1 MIFMKENIDK
11 ERQEAEIHK
20 IAWKQREVL
29 KNFPILLFKYLLTSS
44 FILDFLSC
52 L

>member
-1 MIFMKENIDK
+1 MKENIDK

-29 KNFPILLFKYLLTSS
+29 KKFPILLFKYLLTSS